1 MKLLDCYVSSF
12 GNLKDFA
19 YKFGDKLNTVK
30 EENGWGKSTFATF
43 IKAMFYGLDD
53 AKRTIED
60 NERKR
65 FTPWNSTEK
74 FGGSLTFEWGGKPYK
89 VERFFG
95 AKSSEDTVKLYDI
108 NSGKT
113 YTEGSAVEDL
123 GKRIFSIDEEGFLS
137 TTYFSQKDFEIKSN
151 SSITSKF
158 NEVSEVSD
166 PEAFD
171 KAMKTLDDRIKELK
185 ARGDKGR
192 IAELKRQIIAADDEE
207 ERIKRSVQAV
217 YGLKKD
223 LETLEEESAALDK
236 NIKELT
242 VKLQAAGKREA
253 HALRKQRYAAVNAE
267 LADLNGRVSAAEKT
281 LNGKPLSLS
290 QISDCERC
298 MLNLRDVS
306 AKEEAALSDIESYD
320 NGVFSGGKCEKSGK
334 LASWL
339 QYALIAAAILFVVA
353 GAALSALGMLWGLAF
368 LAVGFI
374 CGAAVAIY
382 LLSVKNRTLRE
393 KQGVAAIKE
402 IYERK
407 KREAEE
413 YKDGRIKLTQGLD
426 AFFAEFVFSA
436 VDNTYERK
444 VAALKDAVKTR
455 EECAEKITKAQAE
468 IKELEAAGVEGEG
481 AADSIDSVSELNDK
495 LKTATEWYKTKAS
508 EAERVKMRINALES
522 ATDALFDAENRKAR
536 LKEELADSEKRLKT
550 LMLTAEYLKD
560 ADETLKI
567 KYRAPLQ
574 DSLNKYVKL
583 ISGKDIAVSIDTDM
597 KVSVSIT
604 GAERETEYFSKGYRN
619 LFEICKRFA
628 LTDILFTGEKPFIIL
643 DDPFSDLDDEK
654 VAAATELIK
663 KLAEEYQILY
673 FICHESRRA

>member
-1 MKLLDCYVSSF
+1 MKLLECYVSSF
-12 GNLKDFA
+12 GNLKDFS

-30 EENGWGKSTFATF
+30 EENGWGKSTFASF

-53 AKRTIED
+53 SKRAIEY

-74 FGGSLTFEWGGKPYK
+74 FGGSLTFEWGNKPYK

-95 AKSSEDTVKLYDI
+95 AKSSDDTVKLYDI

-158 NEVSEVSD
+158 NEVSELSD

-171 KAMKTLDDRIKELK
+171 KAIKTLDDRIKELK
-185 ARGDKGR
+185 ARGDKGK
-192 IAELKRQIIAADDEE
+192 IAEIKRKITAASDDE
-207 ERIKRSVQAV
+207 ERIKNSVQAID
-217 YGLKKD
+217 GLKKD
-223 LETLEEESAALDK
+223 LETLDGESAALDK

-242 VKLQAAGKREA
+242 VKIQIAGKREA
-253 HALRKQRYAAVNAE
+253 QNLRKKRYAAVSGELAE
-267 LADLNGRVSAAEKT
+267 LNGKVAAAEKT
-281 LNGKPLSLS
+281 LNGKQIKAS

-298 MLNLRDVS
+298 VLNLRDVS
-306 AKEEAALSDIESYD
+306 AKEEAAISD
-320 NGVFSGGKCEKSGK
+320 
-334 LASWL
+334 LASYKNSVVSEEKADKKPNNSDL
-339 QYALIAAAILFVVA
+339 LSRYCLIAGAVLFIFA
-353 GAALSALGMLWGLAF
+353 GVLVSAFVGLWGLLFVA
-368 LAVGFI
+368 AGFI
-374 CGAAVAIY
+374 CGSVLAVNFITARNA
-382 LLSVKNRTLRE
+382 KLRE
-393 KQGVAAIKE
+393 KQSASAIRE

-407 KREAEE
+407 KREAEN
-413 YKDGRIKLTQGLD
+413 YKDGRIKLTNGIET
-426 AFFAEFVFSA
+426 FFSEFVFTA
-436 VDNTYERK
+436 GENTYERK
-444 VAALKDAVKTR
+444 IAALKDALKTR
-455 EECAEKITKAQAE
+455 EECAEKIDAAQAE
-468 IKELEAAGVEGEG
+468 IRELEAAGI
-481 AADSIDSVSELNDK
+481 DSATDGTDSVSELNDK
-495 LKTATEWYKTKAS
+495 LKIATEWYKEKVS

-522 ATDALFDAENRKAR
+522 ATEALFDTENRKAR
-536 LKEELADSEKRLKT
+536 LKEELIESEKQLKILT
-550 LMLTAEYLKD
+550 LTAEYLKD

-574 DSLNKYVKL
+574 DSLNKYVKM
-583 ISGKDIAVSIDTDM
+583 IAGKEIAASIDTDM
-597 KVSVSIT
+597 KISVNVT
-604 GAERETEYFSKGYRN
+604 GAERETEFFSKGYRN

-643 DDPFSDLDDEK
+643 DDPFSDLDEDK
-654 VAAATELIK
+654 VVAATDLIK
-663 KLAEEYQILY
+663 RLSEEYQILY

>member
-1 MKLLDCYVSSF
+1 MKLINCYVSSF
-12 GNLKDFA
+12 GNLKDFS
-19 YKFGDKLNTVK
+19 YEFGDKLNTVK
-30 EENGWGKSTFATF
+30 EENGWGKSTFASF

-53 AKRTIED
+53 AKRAIEY

-95 AKSSEDTVKLYDI
+95 AKSSDDVVKLYDI

-166 PEAFD
+166 SAAFD
-171 KAMKTLDDRIKELK
+171 KAMKTLDDKIKELK

-192 IAELKRQIIAADDEE
+192 IAELKRQIIAAGDDE
-207 ERIKRSVQAV
+207 ERIKRSVQAID
-217 YGLKKD
+217 GLKKD

-242 VKLQAAGKREA
+242 VKLQAAGKTEA
-253 HALRKQRYAAVNAE
+253 ANERKKRYDAVNSE
-267 LADLNGRVSAAEKT
+267 LSEIQSKMSAAEKT
-281 LNGKPLSLS
+281 LNGKPLAVS

-298 MLNLRDVS
+298 IINLRDVS
-306 AKEEAALSDIESYD
+306 AKEEAAISD
-320 NGVFSGGKCEKSGK
+320 
-334 LASWL
+334 LASYGESGFAGGTADNSAKKSAPWL
-339 QYALIAAAILFVVA
+339 RYSVITIAGLFVVA
-353 GAALSALGMLWGLAF
+353 GAALAVLGRLWGLALIAAGLVF
-368 LAVGFI
+368 
-374 CGAAVAIY
+374 GAAVAVNFITA
-382 LLSVKNRTLRE
+382 KNKTLRE
-393 KQGVAAIKE
+393 NKGVFALKE

-407 KREAEE
+407 SREAEA
-413 YKDGRIKLTQGLD
+413 YKDGRIKLTEGLD
-426 AFFAEFVFSA
+426 VFFSEFVFSA
-436 VDNTYERK
+436 GESAYEQK
-444 VAALKDAVKTR
+444 LTALKDALKTR
-455 EECAEKITKAQAE
+455 EECAAKIAKAQAE
-468 IKELEAAGVEGEG
+468 IVELENAGIKS
-481 AADSIDSVSELNDK
+481 AADGTESVSELNDK
-495 LKTATEWYKTKAS
+495 LKIATEWYKNKAS
-508 EAERVKMRINALES
+508 EAERIKMRINALE
-522 ATDALFDAENRKAR
+522 AAAETLFDTENKKAR
-536 LKEELADSEKRLKT
+536 LKEELADSEKQFKILT
-550 LMLTAEYLKD
+550 LTAEYLKN

-574 DSLNKYVKL
+574 ASLNKYVKM
-583 ISGKDIAVSIDTDM
+583 IAGKDIAASIDTDM
-597 KVSVSIT
+597 KVSVNIT

-643 DDPFSDLDDEK
+643 DDPFCDFDDEK

-663 KLAEEYQILY
+663 RLSEEYQILY
-673 FICHESRRA
+673 FICHESRRV

>member
-1 MKLLDCYVSSF
+1 MKLINCYVSSF
-12 GNLKDFA
+12 GNLKDFS
-19 YKFGDKLNTVK
+19 YEFGDKLNTVK
-30 EENGWGKSTFATF
+30 EENGWGKSTFASF

-53 AKRTIED
+53 AKRAIEY

-95 AKSSEDTVKLYDI
+95 AKSSDDVVKLYDI

-166 PEAFD
+166 SAAFD
-171 KAMKTLDDRIKELK
+171 KAMKTLDDKIKELK

-192 IAELKRQIIAADDEE
+192 IAELKRQIIAAGDDE
-207 ERIKRSVQAV
+207 ERIKRSVQAID
-217 YGLKKD
+217 GLKKD

-242 VKLQAAGKREA
+242 VKLQAAGKMEA
-253 HALRKQRYAAVNAE
+253 LAERKKRYDAVNTE
-267 LADLNGRVSAAEKT
+267 LSELNAKMAATEKT

-298 MLNLRDVS
+298 VINLRDVS
-306 AKEEAALSDIESYD
+306 AKEEAAISDLASYD
-320 NGVFSGGKCEKSGK
+320 GGVFSDGKYDKSGK
-334 LASWL
+334 SASWL
-339 QYALIAAAILFVVA
+339 QYALIAAAILFIAA
-353 GAALSALGMLWGLAF
+353 GAALAVLGRLWGIALIAAGLVF
-368 LAVGFI
+368 
-374 CGAAVAIY
+374 GAAVAVNFITA
-382 LLSVKNRTLRE
+382 KNKTLRE
-393 KQGVAAIKE
+393 KQGVSALKE

-407 KREAEE
+407 SREAKA
-413 YKDGRIKLTQGLD
+413 YKDGRIQLTEGLD
-426 AFFAEFVFSA
+426 AFFSEFVFSA
-436 VDNTYERK
+436 GESTYEQK
-444 VAALKDAVKTR
+444 LTALKDALKAR
-455 EECAEKITKAQAE
+455 EECAAKIAKAQAE
-468 IKELEAAGVEGEG
+468 IAELENAGIKS
-481 AADSIDSVSELNDK
+481 AADSKESVSELNDK
-495 LKTATEWYKTKAS
+495 LKIATEWYKNKVS
-508 EAERVKMRINALES
+508 EAERIKMRINALES
-522 ATDALFDAENRKAR
+522 ATETLFDTENRKAR
-536 LKEELADSEKRLKT
+536 LKEELIDSEKRFKILT
-550 LMLTAEYLKD
+550 LTAEYLKN

-567 KYRAPLQ
+567 KYRAPLE
-574 DSLNKYVKL
+574 DSLNKYVKM
-583 ISGKDIAVSIDTDM
+583 IAGKDIAASIDTDM
-597 KVSVSIT
+597 KVSVNIT

-643 DDPFSDLDDEK
+643 VAPFCYCDDEK

-663 KLAEEYQILY
+663 RLSEEYQILY